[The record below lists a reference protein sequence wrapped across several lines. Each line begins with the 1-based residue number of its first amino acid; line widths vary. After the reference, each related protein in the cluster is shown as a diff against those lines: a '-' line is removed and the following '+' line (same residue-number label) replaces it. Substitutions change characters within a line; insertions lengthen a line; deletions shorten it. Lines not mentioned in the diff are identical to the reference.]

1 MSEKIIKTETKQGEG
16 IYLIEVD
23 KEKSSKVEGS
33 NHVERINNAI
43 KDFLSGSDSERQV
56 AIGYKIGGSRK

>member
-1 MSEKIIKTETKQGEG
+1 MSGKIIKKETKQGEG

-33 NHVERINNAI
+33 NHIERINNAI
-43 KDFLSGSDSERQV
+43 NEFLTGKDAG
-56 AIGYKIGGSRK
+56 IGYKLTGKK

>member
-1 MSEKIIKTETKQGEG
+1 MSDKLIKKETKQGEG

-23 KEKSSKVEGS
+23 KEKSSKVEGN

-43 KDFLSGSDSERQV
+43 NEFLNEKDSHNTIGYKLSGS
-56 AIGYKIGGSRK
+56 K